1 MEMVLDGIGWNRT
14 ETRLEVGRRWRWDWR
29 WEWRWERDEDG
40 DGNWDEDGKGD
51 VMGWRWH

>member
-14 ETRLEVGRRWRWDWR
+14 EIRLEVGRRWRWDWR

>member
-14 ETRLEVGRRWRWDWR
+14 EIRLEVGRRWRWDWR

-51 VMGWRWH
+51 VMG